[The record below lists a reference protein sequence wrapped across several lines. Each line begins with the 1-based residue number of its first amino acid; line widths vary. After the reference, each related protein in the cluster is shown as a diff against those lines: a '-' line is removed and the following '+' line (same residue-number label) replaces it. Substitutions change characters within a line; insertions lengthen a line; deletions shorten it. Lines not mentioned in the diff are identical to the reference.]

1 MKIKKLN
8 KVVAAVAT
16 LSMALALTACGG
28 AKIESIELPT
38 EMTVEK
44 GSDIV
49 LELKYAA
56 GDAETE
62 DIEKAAAKLGEVQW
76 TTSDESVVAIDEDG
90 NVVAVEKGE
99 ADVTATVGEFSATCK
114 VTVVVAPTEINVPEN
129 LELTIGDEGK
139 ALNAKVL
146 PEDATEVEMTY
157 TTSDEKVATVDENG
171 TVTAVGA
178 GECVITTK
186 AADVEA
192 ETKVVVTEKTETS
205 NEEDKPASS
214 NKSDKTSSKN
224 EGKTSTDKGSS
235 NKPAAEKPSNNKG
248 SSTANTNKTDK
259 PASKPEQ
266 KPAEKPAAPAP
277 APEQPAAPAPAPE
290 QPAAPAPAPE
300 VKPEPPKPEPPKP
313 QPPRPQPDENGVV
326 HGNDG
331 RVDHIDLENGHHSTD
346 TGATRS

>member
-1 MKIKKLN
+1 MNFKKLLVGLLT
-8 KVVAAVAT
+8 VV
-16 LSMALALTACGG
+16 LALALTACGG

-44 GSDIV
+44 GSDVV

-56 GDAETE
+56 GDAEAE
-62 DIEKAAAKLGEVQW
+62 AIEKAAAKLGEVQW
-76 TTSDESVVAIDEDG
+76 ATSDESVVAIDEDG
-90 NVVAVEKGE
+90 NVVAVETGE

-157 TTSDEKVATVDENG
+157 TSSDEKVATVDENG

-192 ETKVVVTEKTETS
+192 ETKVVVAEKKTETS
-205 NEEDKPASS
+205 SSNKEAANSDKENKPASS
-214 NKSDKTSSKN
+214 NKTDKTSA
-224 EGKTSTDKGSS
+224 DKGS
-235 NKPAAEKPSNNKG
+235 NKPAADKPSGNKG
-248 SSTANTNKTDK
+248 SSSANKNDK
-259 PASKPEQ
+259 PAN
-266 KPAEKPAAPAP
+266 KPAENK
-277 APEQPAAPAPAPE
+277 PEQPAAPAPAPE
-290 QPAAPAPAPE
+290 QPAEKPAPAPE
-300 VKPEPPKPEPPKP
+300 KPAEKPAPAPAVKPDPPK
-313 QPPRPQPDENGVV
+313 PDENGVISGTD
-326 HGNDG
+326 GNNVG
-331 RVDHIDLENGHHSTD
+331 HIDLEDGHWSTD

>member
-1 MKIKKLN
+1 MKMKKLN
-8 KVVAAVAT
+8 KVIAAVAALT
-16 LSMALALTACGG
+16 MTLALTACGG

-44 GSDIV
+44 GSDVV

-56 GDAETE
+56 GDAEAE
-62 DIEKAAAKLGEVQW
+62 AIEKAAAKLGEVQW

-90 NVVAVEKGE
+90 NVVAVETGE
-99 ADVTATVGEFSATCK
+99 ADVTATVGEFTATCK

-192 ETKVVVTEKTETS
+192 ETKVVVEDAKQSETTNKDAATS
-205 NEEDKPASS
+205 NKEDKPASS
-214 NKSDKTSSKN
+214 DKNDKNDKAPSKNDGKPSSDKGNNKP
-224 EGKTSTDKGSS
+224 STDKNNGG
-235 NKPAAEKPSNNKG
+235 SNN
-248 SSTANTNKTDK
+248 
-259 PASKPEQ
+259 KPEQ
-266 KPAEKPAAPAP
+266 KPEPKPEQPAP
-277 APEQPAAPAPAPE
+277 APEVKPD
-290 QPAAPAPAPE
+290 PAPE

-313 QPPRPQPDENGVV
+313 QPPQPNENGVV
-326 HGNDG
+326 NGNDG
-331 RVDHIDLENGHHSTD
+331 RVDHIDLEDGHWTTEGS
-346 TGATRS
+346 ATRS

>member
-44 GSDIV
+44 GSDVV

-56 GDAETE
+56 GDAEAE
-62 DIEKAAAKLGEVQW
+62 AIEKAAAKLGEVQW
-76 TTSDESVVAIDEDG
+76 ATSDESVVAIDEDG
-90 NVVAVEKGE
+90 NVVAVETGE

-157 TTSDEKVATVDENG
+157 TSSDEKVATVDENG

-192 ETKVVVTEKTETS
+192 ETKVVVAEKKTETS
-205 NEEDKPASS
+205 SSNKEAANSDKENKPASS
-214 NKSDKTSSKN
+214 NKTDKTSA
-224 EGKTSTDKGSS
+224 DKGS
-235 NKPAAEKPSNNKG
+235 NKPAADKPSGNKG
-248 SSTANTNKTDK
+248 SSSANKNDK
-259 PASKPEQ
+259 PAN
-266 KPAEKPAAPAP
+266 KPAENK
-277 APEQPAAPAPAPE
+277 PEQPAAPAPAPE
-290 QPAAPAPAPE
+290 QPAEKPAPAPE
-300 VKPEPPKPEPPKP
+300 KPAEKPAPAPAVKPDPPK
-313 QPPRPQPDENGVV
+313 PDENGVISGTD
-326 HGNDG
+326 GNNVG
-331 RVDHIDLENGHHSTD
+331 HIDLEDGHWSTD

>member
-1 MKIKKLN
+1 MKMKKLN
-8 KVVAAVAT
+8 KVIAAVAALT
-16 LSMALALTACGG
+16 MTLALTACGG

-44 GSDIV
+44 GSDVV

-56 GDAETE
+56 GDAEAE
-62 DIEKAAAKLGEVQW
+62 AIEKAAAKLGEVQW

-90 NVVAVEKGE
+90 NVVAVETGE
-99 ADVTATVGEFSATCK
+99 ADVTATVGEFTATCK

-192 ETKVVVTEKTETS
+192 ETKVVVEDAKQSGTTNKDAATS
-205 NEEDKPASS
+205 NKEDKPASS
-214 NKSDKTSSKN
+214 DKNDKNDKAPSKNDGKPSSDKGNNKP
-224 EGKTSTDKGSS
+224 STDKNNGG
-235 NKPAAEKPSNNKG
+235 SNN
-248 SSTANTNKTDK
+248 
-259 PASKPEQ
+259 KPEQ
-266 KPAEKPAAPAP
+266 KPEPK
-277 APEQPAAPAPAPE
+277 PEQ
-290 QPAAPAPAPE
+290 PAPAPE
-300 VKPEPPKPEPPKP
+300 VKPDPAPEVKPEPSKP
-313 QPPRPQPDENGVV
+313 QPPQPDENGVISGTD
-326 HGNDG
+326 GNNVG
-331 RVDHIDLENGHHSTD
+331 HIDLEDGHWSTD

>member
-1 MKIKKLN
+1 MMNQMNFRKAF
-8 KVVAAVAT
+8 AALLVLVLT
-16 LSMALALTACGG
+16 LALTACGG

-44 GSDIV
+44 GSDVV

-56 GDAETE
+56 GDAEAE
-62 DIEKAAAKLGEVQW
+62 AIEKAVAKLGEVQW

-90 NVVAVEKGE
+90 NVVAVETGE
-99 ADVTATVGEFSATCK
+99 ADVTATVGEFTATCK

-192 ETKVVVTEKTETS
+192 ETKVVVAEKTETS
-205 NEEDKPASS
+205 DKEAADSNKEDKPASS
-214 NKSDKTSSKN
+214 NKNDKNDKNDKAPSKNDGKPSSDKGN
-224 EGKTSTDKGSS
+224 
-235 NKPAAEKPSNNKG
+235 NKPSADKNNGGSNN
-248 SSTANTNKTDK
+248 
-259 PASKPEQ
+259 KPEQ
-266 KPAEKPAAPAP
+266 KPETKPEQKPEQPAP
-277 APEQPAAPAPAPE
+277 APEVKPD
-290 QPAAPAPAPE
+290 PAPE

-313 QPPRPQPDENGVV
+313 EPPKPQPPQPDENGVV
-326 HGNDG
+326 NGNDG
-331 RVDHIDLENGHHSTD
+331 RVDHIDLEDGHWTTEGS
-346 TGATRS
+346 ATRS

>member
-16 LSMALALTACGG
+16 LSLALALTACGG
-28 AKIESIELPT
+28 VKIQSIELPT

-44 GSDIV
+44 GSDVV

-56 GDAETE
+56 GDAEA
-62 DIEKAAAKLGEVQW
+62 DAIEKAAAKLGEVQW
-76 TTSDESVVAIDEDG
+76 TTSDEAIVAIDEDG
-90 NVVAVEKGE
+90 NVVAVETGE

-157 TTSDEKVATVDENG
+157 TSSDEKVATVDENG

-186 AADVEA
+186 AANVEA
-192 ETKVVVTEKTETS
+192 ETKVVVKDAKQPETTNKNAAAS
-205 NEEDKPASS
+205 KKEDKPASS
-214 NKSDKTSSKN
+214 NKNDKTPVKNDSKPSSDKGNKP
-224 EGKTSTDKGSS
+224 STDKGNSGS
-235 NKPAAEKPSNNKG
+235 TNKPAA
-248 SSTANTNKTDK
+248 
-259 PASKPEQ
+259 PAPAPEQ
-266 KPAEKPAAPAP
+266 PAEQPAAPAPAPAQPAP

-290 QPAAPAPAPE
+290 KPAQKPAPAPT
-300 VKPEPPKPEPPKP
+300 VKPDPPK
-313 QPPRPQPDENGVV
+313 PDENGVISGTD
-326 HGNDG
+326 GNNVG
-331 RVDHIDLENGHHSTD
+331 HIDLEDGHWSTD